1 MFIQSI
7 HALLLHSKK
16 KVAFRMVALETVKL
30 YYGTMG
36 EHRPVNFKLE
46 LTPEGVLIAT
56 LNNPAKLNALD
67 GIAVAEF
74 FFITEFAEREPS
86 VKVVVW
92 TGSGRAFSAGANFSS
107 LGVPK
112 SHHLFP
118 TISAYNKAGKGLRR
132 FPDVAMKSWL
142 YRMLEFNKISICAV
156 NGICI
161 GGGANFAL
169 LMHDFVFCAEGD
181 ARFKYPFADLGIP
194 PEMGSSFLFPRLFAK
209 RYVMTGDWFDGAD
222 AEKIGL
228 VYKVVPRDKLM
239 SEAIAFATSLATN
252 ESLEGMQMS
261 KRILNDRVIDQLNH
275 YRVCDIEN
283 ETIDKALV
291 SDYTKRS
298 MQRFLGKHGSRSK
311 L

>member
-1 MFIQSI
+1 
-7 HALLLHSKK
+7 
-16 KVAFRMVALETVKL
+16 MVQLDTVKL
-30 YYGTMG
+30 YYGPLN
-36 EHRPVNFKLE
+36 EHRLMNFKLE
-46 LTPEGVLIAT
+46 LTSEGVLIAT
-56 LNNPAKLNALD
+56 LNNPTKLNALD
-67 GIAVAEF
+67 GVAVAEF
-74 FFITEFAEREPS
+74 FFLTEYAEREPL

-92 TGSGRAFSAGANFSS
+92 TGAGRAFSAGANFAS

-112 SHHLFP
+112 SHVLFP
-118 TISAYNKAGKGLRR
+118 TIQAYGKAGKGLRR

-169 LMHDFVFCAEGD
+169 LMHDFVFAAEGD
-181 ARFKYPFADLGIP
+181 AKFKYPFSELGIP
-194 PEMGSSFLFPRLFAK
+194 PEMGSSYLFPRHFAK
-209 RYVMTGDWFDGAD
+209 RYVMTGDWFEASD

-228 VYKVVPRDKLM
+228 VYKVVPRASLM
-239 SEAIAFATSLATN
+239 AEAVGYATKLATN

-261 KRILNDRVIDQLNH
+261 KRIMNDRVIDQLNH

-298 MQRFLGKHGSRSK
+298 IQRFIGKHGKSK

>member
-1 MFIQSI
+1 MAI
-7 HALLLHSKK
+7 LD
-16 KVAFRMVALETVKL
+16 TVKL
-30 YYGTMG
+30 YYGPLN
-36 EHRPVNFKLE
+36 EHRLINFKLE
-46 LTPEGVLIAT
+46 LLQSGVLIAT

-74 FFITEFAEREPS
+74 FFLTEYAEREPAIKI
-86 VKVVVW
+86 VIW
-92 TGSGRAFSAGANFSS
+92 TGAGRAFSAGANFAS
-107 LGVPK
+107 LNVAK
-112 SHHLFP
+112 SHVLYP
-118 TISAYNKAGKGLRR
+118 SIAAYNKAGKGLRR
-132 FPDVAMKSWL
+132 YPDVAMKSWL

-169 LMHDFVFCAEGD
+169 LMHDFVFAADGE
-181 ARFKYPFADLGIP
+181 ARFKYPFSELGIP

-209 RYVMTGDWFDGAD
+209 RYVMTGDWFDAHE

-228 VYKVVPRDKLM
+228 VYKVVHKEALLQEAMDFASKLA
-239 SEAIAFATSLATN
+239 SN
-252 ESLEGMQMS
+252 ESLEGMQLS
-261 KRILNDRVIDQLNH
+261 KRILNDRVIDQLNQ

-298 MQRFLGKHGSRSK
+298 IQRFIGKHGKSK